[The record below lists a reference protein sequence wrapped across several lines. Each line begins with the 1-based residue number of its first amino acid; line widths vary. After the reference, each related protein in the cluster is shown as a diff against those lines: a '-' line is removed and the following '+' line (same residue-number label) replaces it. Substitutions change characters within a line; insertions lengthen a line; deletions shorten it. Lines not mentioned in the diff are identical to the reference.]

1 MAEHRRSISIFKA
14 VGVKENISVSR
25 ERVALHLADQ
35 TRREFV
41 VVASGYE
48 ERGDGVQNMWLTRV
62 AKVHTDK
69 EFGR

>member
-14 VGVKENISVSR
+14 AGVKENISVSR
-25 ERVALHLADQ
+25 DRVAPHLVDQ

-48 ERGDGVQNMWLTRV
+48 EREGM
-62 AKVHTDK
+62 
-69 EFGR
+69 EFKICSKCR